1 MAAGTATA
9 ATAATASREVAETD
23 LKTAEND
30 SFVKYIVH
38 KIGLY
43 SINEYLYLKKN
54 IISAIKASRILL
66 SEWRPS
72 VLAWLPCL
80 LYLARLRLQPPPSL
94 YPGHPLHAARRIP
107 TMLLRMSLRCIPLGA
122 GAADVAEEVGLPA
135 SRPRPPQHDVR
146 GGLCSSAR
154 GAEA

>member
-43 SINEYLYLKKN
+43 SINEYLYLKK
-54 IISAIKASRILL
+54 ILF
-66 SEWRPS
+66 
-72 VLAWLPCL
+72 LP
-80 LYLARLRLQPPPSL
+80 
-94 YPGHPLHAARRIP
+94 
-107 TMLLRMSLRCIPLGA
+107 
-122 GAADVAEEVGLPA
+122 
-135 SRPRPPQHDVR
+135 
-146 GGLCSSAR
+146 
-154 GAEA
+154 